1 MTLIILTAVFNV
13 VIVVGTYFVVQLLTL
28 HNLVDE
34 GTLNLGRLQTGK
46 ESEARHF

>member
-1 MTLIILTAVFNV
+1 MTLIILTAVLN
-13 VIVVGTYFVVQLLTL
+13 VIVVVWTYHFVQLLTL

-34 GTLNLGRLQTGK
+34 GALNLGRFQTGK